1 MSLCYNPSMKVKKPT
16 KIIRTD
22 KWTLNPTAQQRVLF
36 GETVKVYRRLCR
48 YLVGIVF
55 THWSELGGLSSQQ
68 QIPAVER
75 LIHATAKHPVVK
87 YPSMDGVFYKFP
99 SYYRRAAIS
108 FAIGQVSSYIT
119 RYLKMCKEDSHYKA
133 SPSRVTEGNGGR
145 AF

>member
-1 MSLCYNPSMKVKKPT
+1 MKVKKPT

-48 YLVGIVF
+48 YVVGIVF

-75 LIHATAKHPVVK
+75 LIHATAKRCANGFMAGSRQK
-87 YPSMDGVFYKFP
+87 
-99 SYYRRAAIS
+99 
-108 FAIGQVSSYIT
+108 FAIILPLFRAVVI
-119 RYLKMCKEDSHYKA
+119 
-133 SPSRVTEGNGGR
+133 GNNQ
-145 AF
+145 